1 MHPNRKFA
9 WSDRDEMLHF
19 AMQRGFATIFGTLDN
34 KITLAHAPITV
45 LDNPDRVQFHLAVG
59 NKLRRV
65 LAGQSILLNIIALDA
80 YISPDWYVSDNQV
93 PTWNY
98 MSVEISGSVRE
109 LSDIELLSQLEQ
121 LSATHEEC
129 ILSKTPWTMNK
140 MAPTALSAMM
150 NAITGFEV
158 LIEDVR
164 GTAKLSQNKSAE
176 DFAGAVEG
184 LGTFN
189 PALAAMMQYWR
200 LKT

>member
-9 WSDRDEMLHF
+9 WIDRDEMLLF
-19 AMQRGFATIFGTLDN
+19 AAQRGFATIVGTVDDKL
-34 KITLAHAPITV
+34 TLAHAPITIV
-45 LDNPDRVQFHLAVG
+45 QAPHRVQFHVAVG

-65 LAGQSILLNIIALDA
+65 LAGQTILLNITALDG

-98 MSVEISGSVRE
+98 LSVEISGVVRE
-109 LSDIELLSQLEQ
+109 LSNAELFAQLEQ
-121 LSATHEEC
+121 LSATHEEM
-129 ILSKTPWTMNK
+129 IANKTPWTTDK

-176 DFAGAVEG
+176 DFAGAVDG
-184 LGTFN
+184 LGAFN
-189 PALAAMMQYWR
+189 PALAAMMRQWR
-200 LKT
+200 LRS